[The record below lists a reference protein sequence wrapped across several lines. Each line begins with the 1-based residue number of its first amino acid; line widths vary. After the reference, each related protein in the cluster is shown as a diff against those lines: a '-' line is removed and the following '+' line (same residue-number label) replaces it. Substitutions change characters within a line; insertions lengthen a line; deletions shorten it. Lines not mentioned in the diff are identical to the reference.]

1 MNDTIMNDTIMNDTI
16 MNDTIMNDTTVKFN
30 LIVAVCNNYGIGKNG
45 NLPWKIKMDM
55 EYFYKNTTKLKQL
68 SDDNHNHNN
77 NNNHNPNNT
86 FIKNA
91 VIMGHN
97 TWKSLPKKHAPL
109 LKRDNLIL
117 SSTLKIDT
125 QFNDKYCIKSFNT
138 IDDIIHYCITNAIQY
153 DTIWIIGG
161 SSIYKQFLEKKVI
174 TDCYVTYINKEYECD
189 TFFEKLPEKE
199 WTLISNDSV
208 ITDDAICVEFK
219 IFRSIFI

>member
-1 MNDTIMNDTIMNDTI
+1 MNDTN
-16 MNDTIMNDTTVKFN
+16 VKFN

-45 NLPWKIKMDM
+45 NLPWKIKTDM
-55 EYFYKNTTKLKQL
+55 EYFYKKTTKLKQL
-68 SDDNHNHNN
+68 SHDNPNH
-77 NNNHNPNNT
+77 NNT

-109 LKRDNLIL
+109 PKRDNLIL
-117 SSTLKIDT
+117 SSTLKMDT

-174 TDCYVTYINKEYECD
+174 TDCYVTYINKDYECD
-189 TFFEKLPEKE
+189 TFFEKLPDKE
-199 WTLISNDSV
+199 WKLINNDAV
-208 ITDDAICVEFK
+208 ITDDDICVEFK
-219 IFRSIFI
+219 IFRSILYNSDIILI

>member
-1 MNDTIMNDTIMNDTI
+1 MDNTIMDNTIMDNTIMN
-16 MNDTIMNDTTVKFN
+16 TTVKFN

-45 NLPWKIKMDM
+45 KLPWKIKTDM

-68 SDDNHNHNN
+68 FDNHNH
-77 NNNHNPNNT
+77 NT

-109 LKRDNLIL
+109 PNRDNLVL

-125 QFNDKYCIKSFNT
+125 QFNDKYCVKSFNT

-161 SSIYKQFLEKKVI
+161 STIYKQFLKKKII
-174 TDCYVTYINKEYECD
+174 TDCYVSYINKDYDCD
-189 TFFEKLPEKE
+189 TFFEKLPDEE
-199 WTLISNDSV
+199 WRLINNDSV
-208 ITDDAICVEFK
+208 MTDDDIHVEFK